1 MNGKILNSHSIIC
14 DDGSIYNFLP
24 SSMVNLYG
32 RNLDFLVSY
41 DVDFKIDN
49 DGNAIDIVIKS
60 EHGVSFLNKFMSND
74 LRGIKFRFISSSW
87 CIFGSLF
94 VLSITIK
101 KSEIHSMLL
110 YPMLFLIVIG
120 SFFWLLASI
129 WNR

>member
-1 MNGKILNSHSIIC
+1 MNGKILNSHSIVC

-24 SSMVNLYG
+24 SSVVNFYG

-101 KSEIHSMLL
+101 NPK
-110 YPMLFLIVIG
+110 YIVCYYIPC
-120 SFFWLLASI
+120 FF
-129 WNR
+129 